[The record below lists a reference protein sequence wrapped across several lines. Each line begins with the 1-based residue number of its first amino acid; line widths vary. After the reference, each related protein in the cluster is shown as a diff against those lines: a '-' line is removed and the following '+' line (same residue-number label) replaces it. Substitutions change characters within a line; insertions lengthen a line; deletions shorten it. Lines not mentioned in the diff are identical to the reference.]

1 MDKPAPGTTR
11 NRQCLVAH
19 LAAVFTPPVG
29 NGRWQSVPRR
39 PDFRPCFWVT
49 VCVDESQ
56 NSSTRKTRRITT
68 PFGTTPVPRF
78 LRGERA
84 SVSPASVARRTSLAY
99 GCVHARRWK
108 RQVANPRR
116 THRRHIGLVQETVAC
131 PLSRSHQ
138 SDGALR
144 RSSGRANG
152 DGNCFGSTTPAA
164 DIQPLLRAHDE
175 PGCRNR
181 LVLSDS

>member
-1 MDKPAPGTTR
+1 MNRRSGRAELATSDTIDVRYSSRTRLESAATPRPTVDAP
-11 NRQCLVAH
+11 H
-19 LAAVFTPPVG
+19 L
-29 NGRWQSVPRR
+29 
-39 PDFRPCFWVT
+39 
-49 VCVDESQ
+49 
-56 NSSTRKTRRITT
+56 IT

-108 RQVANPRR
+108 QQVANPRR

-175 PGCRNR
+175 PFCAPNTVNVSR
-181 LVLSDS
+181 

>member
-1 MDKPAPGTTR
+1 MGSVDR
-11 NRQCLVAH
+11 H
-19 LAAVFTPPVG
+19 VG
-29 NGRWQSVPRR
+29 HGEFHQLITFPRR
-39 PDFRPCFWVT
+39 PEKR
-49 VCVDESQ
+49 
-56 NSSTRKTRRITT
+56 T

-138 SDGALR
+138 SDGALS

-152 DGNCFGSTTPAA
+152 DGNCFGSTTPTA
-164 DIQPLLRAHDE
+164 DNPTALRASDE
-175 PGCRNR
+175 PSGLCNR
-181 LVLSDS
+181 QVLSDSGQNVLVTNAKGRNDQ

>member
-1 MDKPAPGTTR
+1 MTLRRVGGAIRSRLGRLAQARLQPGRTTSR
-11 NRQCLVAH
+11 LI
-19 LAAVFTPPVG
+19 AV
-29 NGRWQSVPRR
+29 
-39 PDFRPCFWVT
+39 C
-49 VCVDESQ
+49 Q
-56 NSSTRKTRRITT
+56 NSSSVRRPEYRTLFEATR
-68 PFGTTPVPRF
+68 VPRF

-164 DIQPLLRAHDE
+164 DNPTALSASDE
-175 PGCRNR
+175 PSGWRN
-181 LVLSDS
+181 SWP